1 MPWRNGRRIEVCATR
16 AALRN
21 PQSLRQLLVWP
32 MSNDGDPAVPVPA
45 IVEALKVAGPRSATA
60 LARRL
65 QLRKA
70 DVLVACRALAT
81 ASHIRR
87 LGKRW
92 ALRVPVRCAGFN
104 KAGTQCGRIAAPGSA
119 FCTHHEPRAHAPL
132 PQAKAVGNKPAIAEP
147 RAPRTAADGIASPTP
162 PSAVASA
169 HPDAPNDAPELF
181 VRGHRV
187 TEADVIDALSGLGDE
202 EVQAFR
208 DGRLPAAKAYRIAQ
222 NWLRTVGRMR

>member
-1 MPWRNGRRIEVCATR
+1 MTDGSNDRDPTVPIGSAIIEE
-16 AALRN
+16 LRLAG
-21 PQSLRQLLVWP
+21 PQSA
-32 MSNDGDPAVPVPA
+32 S
-45 IVEALKVAGPRSATA
+45 A

-65 QLRKA
+65 QLRKT

-92 ALRVPVRCAGFN
+92 ALSVPVRCAGLN
-104 KAGTQCGRIAAPGSA
+104 KAGTQCGRVAAPGSA

-132 PQAKAVGNKPAIAEP
+132 PRAKAVGNTPAIAER
-147 RAPRTAADGIASPTP
+147 RARRAADGIASPP
-162 PSAVASA
+162 PQSAVAST
-169 HPDAPNDAPELF
+169 HPDAPNDVPALF

-222 NWLRTVGRMR
+222 NWLRAVGRMR